1 MSDDECGVEQG
12 NGELCDNPVKYADGK
27 CGVHTD
33 VTDSSPGRPT
43 KFNDKRA
50 QLAIEA
56 ALEGKSVAGCERAAG
71 VGQKTIGGWLEQNH
85 TFETDEG
92 LIADFSQAFAQAR
105 AKGESRCI
113 KNARREDG
121 DASFEKFM
129 LASSYD
135 YKKTERVEADVDQ
148 TTTHELADDDR
159 DAALKAIRTL
169 HE

>member
-1 MSDDECGVEQG
+1 MSDEKCGVEQG
-12 NGELCDNPVKYADGK
+12 NGKLCDNPIKYADGK

-43 KFNDKRA
+43 KFNDERA
-50 QLAIEA
+50 RLAIEA

-71 VGQKTIGGWLEQNH
+71 VGQKTVGGWLEQNH
-85 TFETDEG
+85 TFETGEG

-105 AKGESRCI
+105 AGGESRCI
-113 KNARREDG
+113 ENARREDG

-135 YKKTERVEADVDQ
+135 YKKTEQREVTGEGGGPVSITFDEEI
-148 TTTHELADDDR
+148 HETPWGKD
-159 DAALKAIRTL
+159 
-169 HE
+169 E

>member
-12 NGELCDNPVKYADGK
+12 NGKLCDNPVKYADGK
-27 CGVHTD
+27 CGVHTG

-43 KFNDKRA
+43 KFNDERA
-50 QLAIEA
+50 RLAIGA

-105 AKGESRCI
+105 ARGESWCI
-113 KNARREDG
+113 RNARREDG

-159 DAALKAIRTL
+159 DAALKAIRTR
-169 HE
+169 HA